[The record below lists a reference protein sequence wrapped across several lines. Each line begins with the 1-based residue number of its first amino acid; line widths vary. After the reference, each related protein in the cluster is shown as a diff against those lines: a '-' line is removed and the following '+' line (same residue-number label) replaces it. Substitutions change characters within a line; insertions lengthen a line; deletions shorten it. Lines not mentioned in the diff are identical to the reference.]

1 MKKNTVKTYTE
12 TLSVRLAPPEA
23 QRVFQMAAAGH
34 RTVSQTLRILLESI
48 LKKPPPPQT
57 V

>member
-1 MKKNTVKTYTE
+1 MKKNTVRNYTE

-23 QRVFQMAAAGH
+23 QRVFQMAAAGR
-34 RTVSQTLRILLESI
+34 RTVSQTLRILLERI
-48 LKKPPPPQT
+48 LKTPPQQA